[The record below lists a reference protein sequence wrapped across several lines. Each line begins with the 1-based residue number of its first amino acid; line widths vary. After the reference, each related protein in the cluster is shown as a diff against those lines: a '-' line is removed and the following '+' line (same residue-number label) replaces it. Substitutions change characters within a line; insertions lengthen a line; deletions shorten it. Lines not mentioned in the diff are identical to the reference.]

1 MPPTNHSNRVCT
13 DFVYGVYLA
22 ICDEG
27 ASIMTV
33 HASGRAQFT
42 NTMNM
47 SYHYSLT
54 VNLCALCHASR
65 SELCCG

>member
-27 ASIMTV
+27 ASIMT
-33 HASGRAQFT
+33 AR
-42 NTMNM
+42 
-47 SYHYSLT
+47 
-54 VNLCALCHASR
+54 
-65 SELCCG
+65 